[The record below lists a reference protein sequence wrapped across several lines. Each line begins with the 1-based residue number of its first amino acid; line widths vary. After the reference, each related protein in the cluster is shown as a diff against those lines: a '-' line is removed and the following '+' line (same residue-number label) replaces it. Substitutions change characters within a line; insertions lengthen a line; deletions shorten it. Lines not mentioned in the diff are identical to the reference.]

1 MARTRQNGKRKI
13 IDTIMILILV
23 AGLGVLSYPFVR
35 NSLNDLINQQLIS
48 HYQAEANQKSK
59 EEYQQQLEKLE
70 EMNRQF
76 AYQNI
81 SPGFDPFSEEAKE
94 IEQTKVIYE
103 DHIIGV
109 ISIPKIAVRLP
120 IFDQTTEAFLAK
132 GASYLEGTSFP
143 IGGESTHSVLSGHRG
158 LTEAKLF
165 TDLPDLVKGDHFY
178 IELGDAEIHAYQV
191 DDIKVVEP
199 TDVSSLQ
206 IEKGKDYITLLTCT
220 PYMINSHRLLVRGHR
235 VPYVPELMESEVKEA
250 KVDYYTIM
258 PIVILG
264 LVLFLFLIVI
274 FRKFRRSRKS
284 SPTRSYPKTADS
296 NFFNDE
302 NG

>member
-13 IDTIMILILV
+13 IDTIMVLILV

-35 NSLNDLINQQLIS
+35 NSLNDLINQQLIR
-48 HYQAEANQKSK
+48 HYQAESNQKSK

-109 ISIPKIAVRLP
+109 ISIPTIAVRLP

-132 GASYLEGTSFP
+132 GATYLEGTSFP

-178 IELGDAEIHAYQV
+178 IELGEAEIHAYQV

-250 KVDYYTIM
+250 KVDYYTFM

-264 LVLFLFLIVI
+264 LVLFLILIVI

-284 SPTRSYPKTADS
+284 SPTRS
-296 NFFNDE
+296 
-302 NG
+302 

>member
-1 MARTRQNGKRKI
+1 MARTRKNVKRKI
-13 IDTIMILILV
+13 IDTIMVLILV

-35 NSLNDLINQQLIS
+35 NSLNDLINQQLIR

-59 EEYQQQLEKLE
+59 EEYQQQLEKME

-132 GASYLEGTSFP
+132 GATYLEGTSFP
-143 IGGESTHSVLSGHRG
+143 IGGESTHSVISGHRG

-178 IELGDAEIHAYQV
+178 IELGEAEIHAYQV

-206 IEKGKDYITLLTCT
+206 IEKGKDYITLVTCT

-235 VPYVPELMESEVKEA
+235 VPYVPELMESEVKET
-250 KVDYYTIM
+250 KVDYYTFM

-264 LVLFLFLIVI
+264 LVLFIILIVI

-284 SPTRSYPKTADS
+284 SPTRS
-296 NFFNDE
+296 
-302 NG
+302 